1 MTTPSVPNSTK
12 QTTIQPESLVEEIV
26 QDAEHIFSPRP
37 GGMVDSWHKERAR
50 REAAQ
55 REAENRAETVAES
68 AAYTVKVAQLQPEIF
83 ATNVVNL
90 ANGAQGQVLPYSRN
104 RYRATIVATVAC
116 TLSKDQSQALGGVG
130 FPLPA
135 NTPIVVNARAQ
146 LWASASGGATVISI
160 LSEMYAE
167 NG

>member
-1 MTTPSVPNSTK
+1 MTTPSVPNSTRRAR
-12 QTTIQPESLVEEIV
+12 PENPVEEVVETVEEI
-26 QDAEHIFSPRP
+26 FLPKP
-37 GGMVDSWHKERAR
+37 GGMIDNWHKEKAR

-55 REAENRAETVAES
+55 REAENSAEKVTES

-83 ATNVVNL
+83 ATNVVNI
-90 ANGAQGQVLPYSRN
+90 ANGGQGQVLPYSRN
-104 RYRATIVATVAC
+104 RYRATIVASVAC
-116 TLSKDQSQALGGVG
+116 ILSKDQSQALGGIG

-146 LWASASGGATVISI
+146 LWASATTGATVISI